1 MENIGEEFL
10 EQKYWNSEGAKETA
24 KRRTKMQDMKQLADI
39 HKKSLQGEELLEDDL
54 RFLYEID
61 KEIHSTGYGYDPRI
75 AQILKGRD
83 IKEDLSLILN
93 TSKDKISTTQ
103 KGALSGDIVF
113 HYGNLHLGSLTSDE
127 KEVLRLRYPHLAPK
141 IL

>member
-10 EQKYWNSEGAKETA
+10 EQKYRSSEGFREAAETA
-24 KRRTKMQDMKQLADI
+24 KRTKMQDMKQLADI

-83 IKEDLSLILN
+83 IKEDLSLIL
-93 TSKDKISTTQ
+93 
-103 KGALSGDIVF
+103 GIV
-113 HYGNLHLGSLTSDE
+113 
-127 KEVLRLRYPHLAPK
+127 
-141 IL
+141 